1 MSDQQKKENKQP
13 LTLVDKDDPSLTFLN
28 THVDGHDGEKGSEYV
43 YDAKEKQ
50 DYHEEYA
57 NEFTPDDLN
66 EREEYGDRSAGKGI
80 GTMGIV
86 FAITSLFLVPLLLGP
101 IGIISGIIAIV
112 KGRKSLGIW
121 AIVIGAISVLSTL
134 IITPFL

>member
-1 MSDQQKKENKQP
+1 MSDQKKENKQP

-28 THVDGHDGEKGSEYV
+28 THVEGHDGEKGSEYL
-43 YDAKEKQ
+43 YDAKDNQ
-50 DYHEEYA
+50 NFDEEYA
-57 NEFTPDDLN
+57 SEFAADSIEDSQDDFEN
-66 EREEYGDRSAGKGI
+66 SSGKGI

-112 KGRKSLGIW
+112 KGRKTLGIW
-121 AIVIGAISVLSTL
+121 AIAIGAISVLSTL
-134 IITPFL
+134 IFTPLL